1 MFVNL
6 FGQFLVSKGKLTL
19 AQLDEV
25 KAAGAKTRVKLGLI
39 AISEKILTEKQAEEI
54 NRKQAIMDKRFG
66 DIAIELGYLTGEQ
79 VSKLLD
85 LQGNA
90 YMVFCQTITDKG
102 ILTLSELD
110 SLFEEYADSI
120 KLKKED
126 YVSFKADDLDTIIP
140 IFIPSFD
147 EKCNEL
153 ICIAIRTINRLI
165 STDLSIS
172 MGTVVHQYEADHFS
186 YQVLDGDFRMIT
198 GFCGKDKSL
207 LNIADTFAGEE
218 FDDVNEDALDSVGEF
233 INIINGLFAT
243 SLSYKKIQVDMMP
256 PVLSVDST
264 SVDATDVCLMPISIK
279 GSAINLIVGIHD

>member
-6 FGQFLVSKGKLTL
+6 FGQYLVSRRKLTL
-19 AQLDEV
+19 DQLEEV
-25 KAAGAKTRVKLGLI
+25 KAAGVKTRVKLGLI
-39 AISEKILTEKQAEEI
+39 AISEKILTEKQADEI

-90 YMVFCQTITDKG
+90 YMVFCQTITDRG
-102 ILTLSELD
+102 YISLSELD
-110 SLFEEYADSI
+110 SLFEEYAESI
-120 KLKKED
+120 HLKKED
-126 YVSFKADDLDTIIP
+126 YASFKSDDLDKIIP
-140 IFIPSFD
+140 LFIPSFD

-153 ICIAIRTINRLI
+153 VCVAVRTINRLI
-165 STDLSIS
+165 STDLSLS
-172 MGTVVHQYEADHFS
+172 MGTVVHSYSGDHYS

-198 GFCGKDKSL
+198 GFCGKDDSL
-207 LNIADTFAGEE
+207 LVIADTFAGEK
-218 FDDVNEDALDSVGEF
+218 FDAVDNDALDAVGEF

-256 PVLSVDST
+256 PVLSVETSSIDS
-264 SVDATDVCLMPISIK
+264 SDVCLMPITVLGK
-279 GSAINLIVGIHD
+279 NINLIVGIHD